1 MALNR
6 SELVSAIAAKS
17 SLTKTDADAA
27 LSALQEVL
35 VEQLEAG
42 EAVKIT
48 GLLSVERV
56 ERKARTGRN
65 PRTGEEIEI
74 PAGFGVKIS
83 AGSILKKAVAK

>member
-17 SLTKTDADAA
+17 GLTKTDADAA
-27 LSALQEVL
+27 LSALQDVL
-35 VEQLEAG
+35 VEQLSAG

-65 PRTGEEIEI
+65 PA
-74 PAGFGVKIS
+74 PVKRS
-83 AGSILKKAVAK
+83 KSQPVTVSRFQRAPF